1 MLLIYFRVRRSP
13 TSLQGEINGESAI
26 RSMPT
31 TRISKLIR
39 VIDQVRDGRLNMRDL
54 DRKDAI
60 SIKNLMASFGMAGSI
75 E

>member
-1 MLLIYFRVRRSP
+1 MIYLRVRRSP